1 MQTDVHDL
9 PDIANATGDLAHLP
23 ASARALAAASLS
35 ANTRRAY
42 ARAIARLETYL
53 AGRALDDAQLAAY
66 LAVLFDA
73 GRSPAAASQVVA
85 AVRLRAKL
93 LGLPSPT
100 AAATDRVLAG
110 FRRAGRDRG
119 RGQVAGVGWAQADA
133 AASLAAND
141 PDSLAGLRDA
151 ALLSL
156 ASDAMLR
163 VSEVAAL
170 DVDDI
175 VHAEDGTGRLTIRSS
190 KTDQEG
196 KGVVAFL
203 GEPTLRRVLA
213 WQQAAGVRQGA
224 LFRRVRRGNIP
235 GPGRLSPRAIR
246 TLIARR
252 AAEAGVAGRVSGH
265 SLRVGA
271 AQSLAAA
278 GASVVEMQ
286 VAGRWQSPAMP
297 GRYARGELAARG
309 AVARLRYGR
318 A

>member
-1 MQTDVHDL
+1 MRDL
-9 PDIANATGDLAHLP
+9 VDPAGAARGLARLP
-23 ASARALAAASLS
+23 QSARALAAASLS
-35 ANTRRAY
+35 ENTRRAY
-42 ARAIARLETYL
+42 TRAIERLETHL
-53 AGRALDDAQLAAY
+53 AGHTLDDARLAAY
-66 LAVLFDA
+66 LAALFEA
-73 GRSPAAASQVVA
+73 GRSPAVAGQVVA

-93 LGLPSPT
+93 QGLPSPVG
-100 AAATDRVLAG
+100 AGTDRVLAG
-110 FRRAGRDRG
+110 FRRAGRGRG
-119 RGQVAGVGWAQADA
+119 RGQVAGMGWAQVDA

-141 PDSLAGLRDA
+141 SGSLIGLRDA
-151 ALLSL
+151 AILSV

-170 DVDDI
+170 DVHDI
-175 VHAEDGTGRLTIRSS
+175 DHASDGTGRLTIRVS

-196 KGVVAFL
+196 TGVVAFL
-203 GEPTLRRVLA
+203 GAPTMRRVRA
-213 WQQAAGVRQGA
+213 WLEAAELRQGA
-224 LFRRVRRGNIP
+224 LFRHVRRGNVL

-246 TLIARR
+246 TLIGRR
-252 AAEAGVAGRVSGH
+252 AAQAGVEGRVSGH

-278 GASVVEMQ
+278 GASLVEMQ
-286 VAGRWQSPAMP
+286 VAGRWLSPNMP